1 MGKVLAM
8 DEAMS
13 AFVDKVFAPD
23 RIKAAANTVSYTRSR
38 IEAIFSLADRHID
51 HATRPEAAP
60 EVRRVYCRLA
70 VGSLWL
76 VLSDAVCLLPVSVG
90 ASITAEC

>member
-38 IEAIFSLADRHID
+38 IDAIFSLADRHID
-51 HATRPEAAP
+51 HASHPEAAP

>member
-38 IEAIFSLADRHID
+38 IDAIFGLADRHID
-51 HATRPEAAP
+51 HASRPEAAP

-76 VLSDAVCLLPVSVG
+76 VLSAVCLPVSVG
-90 ASITAEC
+90 VSITAEC